1 MLRSRAPLRLLGAL
15 AALALLLTQ
24 PATAG
29 SSKGAQTAPTF
40 KVLAFYT
47 GKNMGHNDMDYE
59 NKTNRQLSST
69 FSSPAQNELITRAL
83 KWLGEPR
90 AARQ

>member
-1 MLRSRAPLRLLGAL
+1 MVWTNKRYRM
-15 AALALLLTQ
+15 
-24 PATAG
+24 
-29 SSKGAQTAPTF
+29 
-40 KVLAFYT
+40 VYM
-47 GKNMGHNDMDYE
+47 NMGHNDMDYE

-69 FSSPAQNELITRAL
+69 FSSPAQSELITRAL